1 MVSRLLPGVRPGSDA
16 SPSPGL
22 YSGPHGGSSERLG
35 WQVQFSGSDHQ
46 QTGHSPTQ
54 QRNGGTQ
61 GSTSGKAVHTVEL
74 NKNVNNNVKPN
85 LWYISL
91 FSNWFILQRISDGG
105 RKGSTGWNYS
115 AVRLYCCIDCTAI
128 I

>member
-22 YSGPHGGSSERLG
+22 YSAPRGGSTERLG
-35 WQVQFSGSDHQ
+35 WQVQFPGSDHQ
-46 QTGHSPTQ
+46 QTGHSPAQ

-61 GSTSGKAVHTVEL
+61 GSTSGKAVEL
-74 NKNVNNNVKPN
+74 NNNFNT
-85 LWYISL
+85 
-91 FSNWFILQRISDGG
+91 FSIYHCFTIGVVLQRIADGG

-115 AVRLYCCIDCTAI
+115 AVQLYCCIDCTAI